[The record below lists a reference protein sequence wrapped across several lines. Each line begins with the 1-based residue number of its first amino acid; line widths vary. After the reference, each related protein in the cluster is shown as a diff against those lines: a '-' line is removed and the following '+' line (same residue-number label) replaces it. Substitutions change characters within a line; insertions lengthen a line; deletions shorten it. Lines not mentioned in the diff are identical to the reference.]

1 MPVFLWENS
10 GFITCLHYNDMRMSS
25 YNEYKNAVPENL
37 FKGYETFHYNSPSNK
52 CKTKTTKLH
61 SNETHLQK
69 HKTLSKEDQHLIQLV
84 KRSIAGDADAFL
96 ELMEKN
102 SLAMYKVAR
111 GILDND
117 EDAADAMQD
126 TILTCFEK
134 IHTLKN
140 PEYFKTWMIR
150 ILINECNK
158 IHRHYKNFSR
168 AEELPE
174 VPGQDMSIAEFEF
187 KEMLGMLD
195 ESYRIILVLYY
206 VEGFRIADIA
216 SILNMNENTVKTR
229 LARARIQLKQEY
241 ALSENTDL
249 QERSQQT
256 KVRKLTGE
264 KSAGDN
270 NGILKTQTGITGN
283 IAVSARKG

>member
-1 MPVFLWENS
+1 M
-10 GFITCLHYNDMRMSS
+10 
-25 YNEYKNAVPENL
+25 
-37 FKGYETFHYNSPSNK
+37 
-52 CKTKTTKLH
+52 
-61 SNETHLQK
+61 
-69 HKTLSKEDQHLIQLV
+69 IQLV
-84 KRSIAGDADAFL
+84 KRSISGDADAFL

-174 VPGQDMSIAEFEF
+174 VPKSPDRICPLRNLSSRKCLECWTNPTG
-187 KEMLGMLD
+187 
-195 ESYRIILVLYY
+195 SYWFCI
-206 VEGFRIADIA
+206 
-216 SILNMNENTVKTR
+216 M
-229 LARARIQLKQEY
+229 
-241 ALSENTDL
+241 
-249 QERSQQT
+249 
-256 KVRKLTGE
+256 
-264 KSAGDN
+264 
-270 NGILKTQTGITGN
+270 
-283 IAVSARKG
+283 

>member
-1 MPVFLWENS
+1 M
-10 GFITCLHYNDMRMSS
+10 
-25 YNEYKNAVPENL
+25 
-37 FKGYETFHYNSPSNK
+37 
-52 CKTKTTKLH
+52 
-61 SNETHLQK
+61 
-69 HKTLSKEDQHLIQLV
+69 IQLV
-84 KRSIAGDADAFL
+84 KRSISGDADAFL

-168 AEELPE
+168 RTS
-174 VPGQDMSIAEFEF
+174 GS
-187 KEMLGMLD
+187 
-195 ESYRIILVLYY
+195 SR
-206 VEGFRIADIA
+206 
-216 SILNMNENTVKTR
+216 
-229 LARARIQLKQEY
+229 
-241 ALSENTDL
+241 
-249 QERSQQT
+249 
-256 KVRKLTGE
+256 TGH
-264 KSAGDN
+264 
-270 NGILKTQTGITGN
+270 
-283 IAVSARKG
+283 VH

>member
-1 MPVFLWENS
+1 M
-10 GFITCLHYNDMRMSS
+10 
-25 YNEYKNAVPENL
+25 
-37 FKGYETFHYNSPSNK
+37 
-52 CKTKTTKLH
+52 
-61 SNETHLQK
+61 
-69 HKTLSKEDQHLIQLV
+69 IQLV
-84 KRSIAGDADAFL
+84 KRSISGDADAFL

-174 VPGQDMSIAEFEF
+174 VPEIG
-187 KEMLGMLD
+187 
-195 ESYRIILVLYY
+195 
-206 VEGFRIADIA
+206 
-216 SILNMNENTVKTR
+216 
-229 LARARIQLKQEY
+229 RAH
-241 ALSENTDL
+241 
-249 QERSQQT
+249 
-256 KVRKLTGE
+256 V
-264 KSAGDN
+264 
-270 NGILKTQTGITGN
+270 
-283 IAVSARKG
+283 

>member
-1 MPVFLWENS
+1 M
-10 GFITCLHYNDMRMSS
+10 IH
-25 YNEYKNAVPENL
+25 
-37 FKGYETFHYNSPSNK
+37 
-52 CKTKTTKLH
+52 
-61 SNETHLQK
+61 
-69 HKTLSKEDQHLIQLV
+69 LV
-84 KRSIAGDADAFL
+84 KRSIAGDADTFL

-117 EDAADAMQD
+117 EDAADAIQD

-168 AEELPE
+168 TEELPE

-195 ESYRIILVLYY
+195 ESYRIILILYY

-229 LARARIQLKQEY
+229 LARARVQLKQEY
-241 ALSENTDL
+241 APVEENDRKKVQYISESKMMNQPGKENTGN
-249 QERSQQT
+249 T
-256 KVRKLTGE
+256 
-264 KSAGDN
+264 
-270 NGILKTQTGITGN
+270 NGILGKN
-283 IAVSARKG
+283 PVSAGSMAASVRKG

>member
-1 MPVFLWENS
+1 M
-10 GFITCLHYNDMRMSS
+10 
-25 YNEYKNAVPENL
+25 
-37 FKGYETFHYNSPSNK
+37 
-52 CKTKTTKLH
+52 
-61 SNETHLQK
+61 
-69 HKTLSKEDQHLIQLV
+69 IQLV
-84 KRSIAGDADAFL
+84 KRSISGDANAFL

-174 VPGQDMSIAEFEF
+174 VPGQDIPLRNLSSRKCLECWTNPT
-187 KEMLGMLD
+187 G
-195 ESYRIILVLYY
+195 SYWFCI
-206 VEGFRIADIA
+206 
-216 SILNMNENTVKTR
+216 M
-229 LARARIQLKQEY
+229 
-241 ALSENTDL
+241 
-249 QERSQQT
+249 
-256 KVRKLTGE
+256 
-264 KSAGDN
+264 
-270 NGILKTQTGITGN
+270 
-283 IAVSARKG
+283 